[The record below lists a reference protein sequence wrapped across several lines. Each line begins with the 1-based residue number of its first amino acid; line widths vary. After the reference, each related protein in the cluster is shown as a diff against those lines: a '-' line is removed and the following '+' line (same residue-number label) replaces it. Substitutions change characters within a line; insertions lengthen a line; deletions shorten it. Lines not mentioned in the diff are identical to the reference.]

1 MGAVIIDGEAVAR
14 QVKEKVLKE
23 ALEAAK
29 EGVFARLAVILAGDD
44 PASVSY
50 VTGKEKALGESGLQG
65 ETYRLPSSVSQN
77 ELLELVESLNGDSRI
92 SGILV
97 QSPLPPHIDEDA
109 VIQKI
114 SPHKDVDGLTP
125 RNMGC
130 LASGKPAFVPCTPL
144 GVLELLRAAGIKTQG
159 AHIVIVGRSNL
170 VGRPLSI
177 LLSSKPHNATV
188 TLCHTGTRDLALF
201 TRRADILVA
210 ACGKP
215 RMITA
220 GMVKNGAAVID
231 VGVNRVSDPSKKSG
245 FRLVG
250 DVDFDA
256 VKEIASHI
264 TPVPRGVGP
273 MTIAMLMKNTLQAAR
288 TPASC

>member
-14 QVKEKVLKE
+14 QVKEKVLHQ
-23 ALEAAK
+23 AREAAQK
-29 EGVFARLAVILAGDD
+29 GVTARLAVILAGDD

-50 VTGKEKALGESGLQG
+50 VTGKEKALGESGLEG
-65 ETYRLPSSVSQN
+65 ATYRLSSTVSQS
-77 ELLELVESLNGDSRI
+77 ELVELVEKLNGDSRV

-97 QSPLPPHIDEDA
+97 QSPLPPHIHEDA
-109 VIQKI
+109 VVEKI
-114 SPHKDVDGLTP
+114 APHKDVDGLTP
-125 RNMGC
+125 RNMGY
-130 LASGKPAFVPCTPL
+130 LAAGNPVFVPCTPL
-144 GVLELLRAAGIKTQG
+144 GVLELLRAANIETRG
-159 AHIVIVGRSNL
+159 AHVVIVGRSNL

-188 TLCHTGTRDLALF
+188 TLCHTGTRDLAAF

-215 RMITA
+215 RMIT
-220 GMVKNGAAVID
+220 GDMVKHGAAVID

-273 MTIAMLMKNTLQAAR
+273 MTIAMLMKNTLQAALG
-288 TPASC
+288 